1 MTPSE
6 TRQMKV
12 NRLHKAEKQNK
23 KQMSHTKRGAER
35 SESMSWRGGTRQALA
50 MFQKKSYQPRNRDE
64 SPRLIGE
71 RNIERLSRISPVAL
85 IVAQEQYSMAQGALA
100 TAHQQSVPE
109 AGTRG
114 YSSSSARAITRMQR
128 VSTLACM
135 HACITNVSQHPA
147 DETPRSI
154 SWRDLARISRF
165 STFQREGPESSEIET
180 VSPQQPWK

>member
-1 MTPSE
+1 
-6 TRQMKV
+6 MKV

-23 KQMSHTKRGAER
+23 KQMLHAKRGAER
-35 SESMSWRGGTRQALA
+35 LA
-50 MFQKKSYQPRNRDE
+50 RWYKT
-64 SPRLIGE
+64 SPRDIPEKILPTSK
-71 RNIERLSRISPVAL
+71 SRREP
-85 IVAQEQYSMAQGALA
+85 ETTLA

-135 HACITNVSQHPA
+135 HACITNVSQHAA